1 MSAKMTSTPQPRG
14 EHAACQIDGQVF
26 IFGGYGGPDW
36 SRRDFNDLYG
46 LDTMHWSWSVVNP
59 GNQLFGKKK
68 AVEEEEDEY
77 DSDYEPEIFP
87 EPRASHTLSALGQD
101 KLVLFGGWN
110 SKEQFADV
118 WIFSMETK
126 RWSELEIS
134 EPLSE
139 PRWSHG
145 AIVAESIPH
154 DQLYIYGGSTGEI
167 TKKNVAGQ
175 YSTDLWM
182 LDLVDGRWT
191 KVKCKKPPK
200 PRSDSELAYS
210 ESTRNLFVF
219 GGWANKW
226 HRDMWSIDGGP
237 YVGPPYNMEACE
249 PGTGPIIGGTK
260 LLLTGVGFKP
270 GRGLKIKFQGGAF
283 GEASAFASYKSET
296 ELEVITPDMNQFLR
310 MPGQD
315 NLRVVNVAL
324 SINDDLNT
332 IYPIMYKIFTL
343 TDAQNSL
350 CFGPALMDGAFAG
363 QVCEAVIITID
374 EYGALR
380 KSPGDKFGVKV
391 VQVIPPETYS
401 DEEFEDVGEGGE
413 GGDGEEAAENASP
426 KKKKE
431 PPPPTRSEVEGVEI
445 EDLGNG
451 QHVVRWVPP
460 AANIYEI
467 EISYEGTFGGQA
479 APLGQ
484 GPWEVTVEEPGEKV
498 AEDSGRLNSDSFL
511 NKARTMLKTTVES
524 INQIDK
530 DLAADVVIGDT
541 QGLLRAKETIAII
554 DNGQEEKEREFETA
568 RQLIDYLGT
577 YQVRFVFF

>member
-1 MSAKMTSTPQPRG
+1 
-14 EHAACQIDGQVF
+14 
-26 IFGGYGGPDW
+26 
-36 SRRDFNDLYG
+36 
-46 LDTMHWSWSVVNP
+46 
-59 GNQLFGKKK
+59 
-68 AVEEEEDEY
+68 
-77 DSDYEPEIFP
+77 
-87 EPRASHTLSALGQD
+87 
-101 KLVLFGGWN
+101 
-110 SKEQFADV
+110 
-118 WIFSMETK
+118 
-126 RWSELEIS
+126 
-134 EPLSE
+134 
-139 PRWSHG
+139 
-145 AIVAESIPH
+145 
-154 DQLYIYGGSTGEI
+154 
-167 TKKNVAGQ
+167 
-175 YSTDLWM
+175 
-182 LDLVDGRWT
+182 
-191 KVKCKKPPK
+191 
-200 PRSDSELAYS
+200 
-210 ESTRNLFVF
+210 
-219 GGWANKW
+219 
-226 HRDMWSIDGGP
+226 
-237 YVGPPYNMEACE
+237 
-249 PGTGPIIGGTK
+249 
-260 LLLTGVGFKP
+260 
-270 GRGLKIKFQGGAF
+270 
-283 GEASAFASYKSET
+283 
-296 ELEVITPDMNQFLR
+296 
-310 MPGQD
+310 
-315 NLRVVNVAL
+315 
-324 SINDDLNT
+324 
-332 IYPIMYKIFTL
+332 
-343 TDAQNSL
+343 
-350 CFGPALMDGAFAG
+350 
-363 QVCEAVIITID
+363 
-374 EYGALR
+374 
-380 KSPGDKFGVKV
+380 